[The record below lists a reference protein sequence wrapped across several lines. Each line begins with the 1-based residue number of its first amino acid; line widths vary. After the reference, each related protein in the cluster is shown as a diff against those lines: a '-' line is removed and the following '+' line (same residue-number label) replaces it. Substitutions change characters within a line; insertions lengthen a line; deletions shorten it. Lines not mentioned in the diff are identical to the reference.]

1 MYHERHSIFTDLA
14 VYSIKDLEKL
24 SGIKAHTLRVWEKRY
39 GIIDPKRTETNI
51 RYYLDDD
58 LKKLLNIAL
67 LNKYGYKISKIAEMT
82 EGEMS
87 ERVSMISQQ
96 MSENDAQLDALT
108 ISMIEMDE
116 IKFDKILSQNIEQI
130 GFEKTMMEVIYPF
143 LDKLSVLWF
152 TGSINAAQE
161 SFMANL
167 IKQKIYVAL
176 DELNRSNEPLEKTF
190 LIYLPEGETQELS
203 MLFIHYILKVRNMRV
218 INIGSNISF
227 DDLRDAYEIAKPDYI
242 FTMINEAKSRFNPET
257 YIQKVSDFF
266 EECSVVFSGYQVVQ
280 QKIESKGNCT
290 ILNSLD
296 EVLNFLEF
304 DTNKSMPGASMQ
316 HS

>member
-1 MYHERHSIFTDLA
+1 MINEHNHKDLA

-39 GIIDPKRTETNI
+39 GIIDPKRTDTNI

-67 LNKYGYKISKIAEMT
+67 LNRYGYKISKIADMSES
-82 EGEMS
+82 EMS
-87 ERVSMISQQ
+87 ERVSQISQQ

-116 IKFDKILSQNIEQI
+116 IKFDRIISQNIGQI
-130 GFEKTMMEVIYPF
+130 GFENTMMEVVYPF

-176 DELNRSNEPLEKTF
+176 DELNHNFEFNDKTF

-203 MLFIHYILKVRNMRV
+203 MLFIHYILKVRNFKV
-218 INIGSNISF
+218 INIGANISF
-227 DDLRDAYEIAKPDYI
+227 DDLRDAYEIVKPNYI
-242 FTMINEAKSRFNPET
+242 FTMINEARGKFNTES
-257 YIQKVSDFF
+257 YIKKVTDFF
-266 EECSVVFSGYQVVQ
+266 QECSVVFSGYQVVQ

-296 EVLNFLEF
+296 EVLHFLEF
-304 DTNKSMPGASMQ
+304 DTNKSIPGASMQ
-316 HS
+316 RS